1 MGTSAQ
7 QGNGQGTNAIAI
19 GTAAG
24 RGNFITG
31 QGQSANTIAIG
42 TSASFT
48 TQKEGA
54 IAIGREVAKSHGQ
67 ETNAIAIGTEAATN
81 FTLGTLQGGDSI
93 AIGHRAGFNN
103 MDASSIVINAT
114 GSALNT
120 TGTGRFYVKPIRQ
133 DTSNNILF
141 YDPNTGEITYDV
153 SGSISGGG
161 GGPTGAQGPTGPQG
175 PTGADSTGTGPQG
188 PTGEQGPTGPDG
200 QPGPTSVT
208 YDYSTH
214 ILPCNTRPDSLG
226 GVPMN
231 LVLGR
236 NSLRMGAGA
245 MAADDAVVSFPEEA
259 RESVIGWIYPGY
271 GGYGNY
277 NFRNSINTSYVSNNN
292 GRIISLPAEPG
303 DPNDGYAL
311 NWSDRASF
319 PTGSWNNGSEYVVYG
334 SQNPTSYPGASYAT
348 AISRP
353 VDISFIIEE
362 ESKPLRDSI
371 KRTKEKYAKIRKFRE
386 QSWRGDGS
394 GPSRLVWTV
403 SGVYQK
409 KH

>member
-1 MGTSAQ
+1 VGP
-7 QGNGQGTNAIAI
+7 
-19 GTAAG
+19 
-24 RGNFITG
+24 
-31 QGQSANTIAIG
+31 
-42 TSASFT
+42 
-48 TQKEGA
+48 K
-54 IAIGREVAKSHGQ
+54 
-67 ETNAIAIGTEAATN
+67 
-81 FTLGTLQGGDSI
+81 GDK
-93 AIGHRAGFNN
+93 GDKG
-103 MDASSIVINAT
+103 
-114 GSALNT
+114 
-120 TGTGRFYVKPIRQ
+120 
-133 DTSNNILF
+133 
-141 YDPNTGEITYDV
+141 DV
-153 SGSISGGG
+153 GPKGDKGDVG
-161 GGPTGAQGPTGPQG
+161 PKGDKGDVGPTGDQG
-175 PTGADSTGTGPQG
+175 PTGAD
-188 PTGEQGPTGPDG
+188 G
-200 QPGPTSVT
+200 QSGITTVT

-259 RESVIGWIYPGY
+259 EESVIGWIYPGY

-319 PTGSWNNGSEYVVYG
+319 PTGSWSNGSEYVVDG

-362 ESKPLRDSI
+362 KSKLFTISWMFGPYDGNFSATNHGRGVGGGPVPGDPSLVNPWYGRFPGEPALQPKLDFFIVRIPCIRGETALGGGRFTFPADMTKWEWLRLVLTTEVGQSARQVVPRCFSGTLADLAQFQWCKMTFGIGNPRAAAPLTPAVI
-371 KRTKEKYAKIRKFRE
+371 KFEA
-386 QSWRGDGS
+386 GDGLGICIFS
-394 GPSRLVWTV
+394 NTLCYNFKPVWNPPVTNPPTAPQQSEFLLISPATFSLKVTPS
-403 SGVYQK
+403 
-409 KH
+409 